1 MISDELREL
10 LSAYVDGELP
20 HADAARVEDSA
31 KRDPRL
37 RRQIHAYRRLRD
49 TLQVWDAEENNLEPS
64 GRVRRQALA
73 RVQAFVAEQE
83 AEQRA
88 RRTTWF

>member
-20 HADAARVEDSA
+20 HGEAARVEESA

-37 RRQIHAYRRLRD
+37 RRHGPHRSGEDDRPTAPVHGPPRRC
-49 TLQVWDAEENNLEPS
+49 
-64 GRVRRQALA
+64 
-73 RVQAFVAEQE
+73 
-83 AEQRA
+83 
-88 RRTTWF
+88 

>member
-20 HADAARVEDSA
+20 HGEAARIEESA

-37 RRQIHAYRRLRD
+37 RRRIRAYRRLSE
-49 TLQVWDAEENNLEPS
+49 TLRVWDVEEHGQWPS
-64 GRVRRQALA
+64 RHFKA
-73 RVQAFVAEQE
+73 RA
-83 AEQRA
+83 
-88 RRTTWF
+88 